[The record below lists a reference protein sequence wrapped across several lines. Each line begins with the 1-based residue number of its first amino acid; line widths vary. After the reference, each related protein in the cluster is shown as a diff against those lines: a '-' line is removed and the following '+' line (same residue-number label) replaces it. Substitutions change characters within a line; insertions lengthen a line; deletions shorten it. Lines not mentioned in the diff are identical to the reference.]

1 MDVEQLE
8 ILRYPIGKFL
18 APAKISKVEID
29 NFICDLEDLPALFRK
44 EMEGLS
50 KEMLDEEY
58 RPGGWTARQVVHHV
72 ADSHMNA
79 YIRFKLTLTEDLP
92 TIKPYKESL
101 WAELSDAKNG
111 HPELSLSLLDAIHR
125 RFVVFLRSIPENEFD
140 RRYFHPESKKE
151 FDLKTALALYSWH
164 GKHHLEHIR
173 NVKRK
178 FDA

>member
-1 MDVEQLE
+1 MNADQLE
-8 ILRYPIGKFL
+8 NLRYPIGKFIT
-18 APAKISKVEID
+18 PAQVSKDEIESFIS
-29 NFICDLEDLPALFRK
+29 DLEDLPDLIRK
-44 EMEGLS
+44 EIGGFSEN
-50 KEMLDEEY
+50 MLDEQY

-72 ADSHMNA
+72 ADSHINA

-92 TIKPYKESL
+92 TIKPYNESL
-101 WAELSDAKNG
+101 WAEFSDSKNG
-111 HPELSLSLLDAIHR
+111 HPELSLSLLEAVHR
-125 RFVVFLRSIPENEFD
+125 RFVVFLRGIAENEFD

-173 NVKRK
+173 IVKRK

>member
-1 MDVEQLE
+1 MDVDQLDN
-8 ILRYPIGKFL
+8 LRYPIGKFL
-18 APAKISKVEID
+18 APAEISKVEIE
-29 NFICDLEDLPALFRK
+29 NFIADLEDLPALFRK
-44 EMEGLS
+44 EMTGFS
-50 KEMLDEEY
+50 KQMLDEAY

-72 ADSHMNA
+72 ADSHINA

-101 WAELSDAKNG
+101 WSELSDAKNG
-111 HPELSLSLLDAIHR
+111 HPELSLSLLEAVHR
-125 RFVVFLRSIPENEFD
+125 RFVVFLRTISENDFD

-164 GKHHLEHIR
+164 GKHHLDHIR
-173 NVKRK
+173 IVKRK